1 MAGNQ
6 GSAARR
12 EPPRRRPEPQRRPV
26 KRKPAQSQQRPQSHR
41 PSQARQ
47 SVVVPFPAPQRRP
60 RRRPMSREE
69 AQRRQEIRLRQ
80 QAKEEESRELAKGPI
95 DLPFCLLVLLL
106 TAIGLVML
114 LSASFPSA
122 YYTTKKNDPTYYF
135 VRQAIF
141 AVMGVAAML
150 LISKINYQ
158 RFRGIGKTLLY
169 VSIVLLILVI
179 IPGNPLAVT
188 RNNATRWLGIGEL
201 LTIQP
206 SEIAK
211 MAIVIYFSESI
222 SKKKDQMRSFRYG
235 ILPYALILVLTAG
248 LVAVEPH
255 LSGAVLILG
264 VGAALMLVGGI
275 NWAWVLGAM
284 GAAAAFLYF
293 ALFVV
298 GYNTSRIQFWLNPWA
313 DAQNKGY
320 QLSQSLI
327 TIGSGGLLGVGLGKS
342 GQKFLFL
349 PEEHNDFIFAIIC
362 EELGLIGAT
371 IIMLL
376 FAALIL
382 RGYWIALH
390 ARDRF
395 GSLLVTGVTTLIA
408 MQTFL
413 NIGVVTGLLPTTGI
427 SLPFFS
433 YGGTALSIQ
442 LAEMGVVLSV
452 SRQMKPTKAG

>member
-1 MAGNQ
+1 MAARGS

-12 EPPRRRPEPQRRPV
+12 DPPRREPQRRPV
-26 KRKPAQSQQRPQSHR
+26 QQRRKPVQSQQRR
-41 PSQARQ
+41 PAQPRQQ
-47 SVVVPFPAPQRRP
+47 SVVIPFPAPQQRP
-60 RRRPMSREE
+60 KQRRRPISREE
-69 AQRRQEIRLRQ
+69 ARRRQEIRLHQ
-80 QAKEEESRELAKGPI
+80 QAMEEQSRELAKGPI
-95 DLPFCLLVLLL
+95 DLPFGLLVLLL
-106 TAIGLVML
+106 MAIGLVML
-114 LSASFPSA
+114 LSASFPSS
-122 YYTTKKNDPTYYF
+122 YYNTRNNNPTYYF
-135 VRQAIF
+135 IRQGVFAI
-141 AVMGVAAML
+141 MGIAGML
-150 LISKINYQ
+150 FIGKINYQ
-158 RFRGIGKTLLY
+158 RFRGMAKTLLY
-169 VSIVLLILVI
+169 VSIFLLIFVA
-179 IPGNPLAVT
+179 IPGNPVAVT
-188 RNNATRWLGIGEL
+188 VKGATRWIGVGEL
-201 LTIQP
+201 FSFQP

-211 MAIVIYFSESI
+211 MAIVIYFSDSI
-222 SKKKDQMRSFRYG
+222 SKKKDLMRSFRYG
-235 ILPYALILVLTAG
+235 ILPYAAILVATAG
-248 LVAVEPH
+248 LVAIEPH
-255 LSGAVLILG
+255 LSGAILILG

-275 NWAWVLGAM
+275 NWAWVFGALG
-284 GAAAAFLYF
+284 GAAAMLYF

-313 DAQNKGY
+313 DAQDKGY

-342 GQKFLFL
+342 RQKFLFL

-362 EELGLIGAT
+362 EELGLIGAS

-390 ARDRF
+390 SRDRF
-395 GSLLVTGVTTLIA
+395 GSLLVIGVTTLIA

-452 SRQMKPTKAG
+452 SRQMKPTRAG

>member
-1 MAGNQ
+1 MAGRNS
-6 GSAARR
+6 SAARR
-12 EPPRRRPEPQRRPV
+12 DAREPQRRPV
-26 KRKPAQSQQRPQSHR
+26 QTRRKPAQTRRPAQSR
-41 PSQARQ
+41 PRQ
-47 SVVVPFPAPQRRP
+47 SVVIPFPAPQQRPAPRP
-60 RRRPMSREE
+60 RRRPLSREE
-69 AQRRQEIRLRQ
+69 AQRRQELRLRQ
-80 QAKEEESRELAKGPI
+80 QAREEEGKELAKGPI

-106 TAIGLVML
+106 MAIGLVML

-135 VRQAIF
+135 VRQGIF

-150 LISKINYQ
+150 FIGKINYQ
-158 RFRGIGKTLLY
+158 RFRGAAKALLY
-169 VSIVLLILVI
+169 ASIFMLVLVI
-179 IPGNPLAVT
+179 IPHNPMAHTVKG
-188 RNNATRWLGIGEL
+188 ATRWLGVGDL
-201 LTIQP
+201 FSFQP

-211 MAIVIYFSESI
+211 MAIVVYFSDSI
-222 SKKKDQMRSFRYG
+222 SKKKDLMRSFRYG
-235 ILPYALILVLTAG
+235 ILPYAAILVVTAG

-255 LSGAVLILG
+255 LSGAILILG

-275 NWAWVLGAM
+275 NWAWVLGALAS
-284 GAAAAFLYF
+284 AAGLLYF

-342 GQKFLFL
+342 RQKFLFL

-362 EELGLIGAT
+362 EELGLIGAS

-395 GSLLVTGVTTLIA
+395 GSLLVIGVTTLIA

-452 SRQMKPTKAG
+452 SRQMRPTKAG

>member
-1 MAGNQ
+1 MASRGS
-6 GSAARR
+6 SAARR
-12 EPPRRRPEPQRRPV
+12 EPQRRPGQQR
-26 KRKPAQSQQRPQSHR
+26 RKPAPARPAQAKRPQ
-41 PSQARQ
+41 SQARQ
-47 SVVVPFPAPQRRP
+47 SVVIPFPAPQPRPKQRP
-60 RRRPMSREE
+60 RRRPLSREE

-80 QAKEEESRELAKGPI
+80 QAMEEEGRELAKGPI

-106 TAIGLVML
+106 MAIGLVML

-122 YYTTKKNDPTYYF
+122 YYNTKRNDPTYYF
-135 VRQAIF
+135 VRQGVF

-150 LISKINYQ
+150 FIGKINYR
-158 RFRGIGKTLLY
+158 RFRGVAKSLLY
-169 VSIVLLILVI
+169 VSIFLLVFVA
-179 IPGNPLAVT
+179 IPGNPVAVT
-188 RNNATRWLGIGEL
+188 VKGATRWIGVGDL
-201 LTIQP
+201 FNFQP

-211 MAIVIYFSESI
+211 MAIIIYFSDSI
-222 SKKKDQMRSFRYG
+222 SKKKDLMRSFRYG
-235 ILPYALILVLTAG
+235 ILPYAAILVVTAG
-248 LVAVEPH
+248 LVAIEPH
-255 LSGAVLILG
+255 LSGAILILG
-264 VGAALMLVGGI
+264 AGAALMLVGGI
-275 NWAWVLGAM
+275 NWAWVLGAL
-284 GAAAAFLYF
+284 GAAAGMLYF

-298 GYNTSRIQFWLNPWA
+298 GYNTSRIQYWLNPWA
-313 DAQNKGY
+313 DAQGKGY

-342 GQKFLFL
+342 RQKFLFL

-362 EELGLIGAT
+362 EELGLIGAS

-395 GSLLVTGVTTLIA
+395 GSLLVIGVTTLIA

-433 YGGTALSIQ
+433 YGGSALSIQ